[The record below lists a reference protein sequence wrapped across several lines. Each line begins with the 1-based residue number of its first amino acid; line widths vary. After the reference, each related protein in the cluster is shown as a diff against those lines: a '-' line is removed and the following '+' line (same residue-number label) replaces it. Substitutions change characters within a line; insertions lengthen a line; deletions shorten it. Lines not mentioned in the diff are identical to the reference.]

1 MPKIKVLAVT
11 GVFDKVLAL
20 YRSKV
25 KEDARAYTELSDEEL
40 VKLVQKGEDDAYSHV
55 VERYQRKIYAYIMRL
70 TNHRDEAHDIAQ
82 DVFLKAYKNLHRF
95 DTDRKFSSWVY
106 RIAHN
111 ESVNWLKKNTR
122 VKMES
127 IEVREEN
134 GRQVVSAT
142 DVEEEYMQKEE
153 SETVKSSINQLP
165 ARYREVMKMRYLK
178 QLSYEEISGEL
189 KKPINTVGTLISRA
203 KKKLAST
210 TKLD

>member
-1 MPKIKVLAVT
+1 MPKIKVSAVA
-11 GVFDKVLAL
+11 GVFDKALAL
-20 YRSKV
+20 YRSRV

-40 VKLVQKGEDDAYSHV
+40 VKLVQEGEDDAYSHV

-111 ESVNWLKKNTR
+111 ESVNWLKKHTR
-122 VKMES
+122 VKIES

-134 GRQVVSAT
+134 GRQVVSSAN
-142 DVEEEYMQKEE
+142 VEQEYIQKED
-153 SETVKSSINQLP
+153 SEKIKYSIRKLP
-165 ARYREVMKMRYLK
+165 ARYREVMEMRYLK
-178 QLSYEEISGEL
+178 QLSYEEISSEL
-189 KKPINTVGTLISRA
+189 EKPINTVGTLISRA
-203 KKKLAST
+203 KKKLATT

>member
-11 GVFDKVLAL
+11 GVFDKALAL
-20 YRSKV
+20 YRSRV
-25 KEDARAYTELSDEEL
+25 REDARAYTELSDEEL
-40 VKLVQKGEDDAYSHV
+40 VKLVQEGEDDAYSHV

-95 DTDRKFSSWVY
+95 DTERKFSSWVY

-127 IEVREEN
+127 IDVREEN
-134 GRQVVSAT
+134 GRQVVSAV
-142 DVEEEYMQKEE
+142 DVEEEYMQREDSKMIR
-153 SETVKSSINQLP
+153 SSINKLP
-165 ARYREVMKMRYLK
+165 AKYREVMELRYLK
-178 QLSYEEISGEL
+178 QFSYEEISSEL
-189 KKPINTVGTLISRA
+189 EKPINTVGTLISRA
-203 KKKLAST
+203 KKKLASN
-210 TKLD
+210 LNSD